1 MNGGIMNEDE
11 ARRLLGPLAGDPPG
25 PSRVDIPRAMA
36 EGRRRRRTRFWATGT
51 AIAALTTTSLA
62 GGTMAVGALNS
73 PGPVPVPDVSF
84 SARPVPIPR
93 MSLTAPPSAKPS
105 VPPVAGLAGC
115 TVTRLPTDGVD
126 KAIVSGGDP
135 SGRWLVGRLYPRDFD
150 YPQVIWK
157 DGRIATRFKM
167 SGADGI
173 LRDVNR
179 SGQAV
184 GSDFSG
190 DDQRA
195 WIHTDGKLRRLKGG
209 AGHAEAISD
218 AGVIVGG
225 LGEGIRSAAAR
236 WDSPTTSPVRLKV
249 PAGTT
254 DSTAFDIDDDGTI
267 LGEVT
272 SSAIRTKG
280 DQTGYLWLPDG
291 TARPMPLPDVDGVR
305 ADLFWP
311 ESIRNGWVA
320 GRSVIDSPDG
330 SRRFAWFRYR
340 VATGTYER
348 LPDEAG
354 MPDRVAANGWVL
366 GTASEPRI
374 YADGGVTK
382 LPRYKKGT
390 EYQMA
395 SYSDD
400 GLTAAGHM
408 TGVGDIE
415 NQPLVWRCRARR

>member
-1 MNGGIMNEDE
+1 MKREIMNEEE
-11 ARRLLGPLAGDPPG
+11 ARRLLGPLAGDPLG
-25 PSRVDIPRAMA
+25 PSRVDVPRAMA

-51 AIAALTTTSLA
+51 AVAALAATSLA
-62 GGTMAVGALNS
+62 GSTLAVGALDS
-73 PGPVPVPDVSF
+73 PGPVPIPDVIASG
-84 SARPVPIPR
+84 SPVPMPR
-93 MSLTAPPSAKPS
+93 MSLTATPSSPAS

-135 SGRWLVGRLYPRDFD
+135 SGRWFVGRLYPGDFA

-157 DGRIATRFKM
+157 DGRIAAKFRM
-167 SGADGI
+167 SGADGL

-179 SGQAV
+179 AGQAV

-190 DDQRA
+190 EDQRA
-195 WIHTDGKLRRLKGG
+195 WIHTGGGLKRLKGG
-209 AGHAEAISD
+209 AGHAEAIND
-218 AGVIVGG
+218 AGVVVGG
-225 LGEGIRSAAAR
+225 LGKGIASAAVR
-236 WDSPTTSPVRLKV
+236 WDSPTAAPVELKV
-249 PAGTT
+249 PDGTKE
-254 DSTAFDIDDDGTI
+254 STAVDVDEDGTI
-267 LGEVT
+267 LGTV
-272 SSAIRTKG
+272 SAETE
-280 DQTGYLWLPDG
+280 QTGYLWLPDG
-291 TARPMPLPDVDGVR
+291 TTRQMPLPDVDGVR

-320 GRSVIDSPDG
+320 GRSVVDSSDG
-330 SRRFAWFRYR
+330 SRGFAWFRYR
-340 VATGTYER
+340 VATNTYER

-374 YADGGVTK
+374 YADGGVTR

-400 GLTAAGHM
+400 GLIAGGHM
-408 TGVGDIE
+408 TGVGTIE
-415 NQPLVWRCRARR
+415 NQPLMWRCRVKQ